1 MNTKPLSE
9 MCTHTVGKNAG
20 FFSSLDSTN
29 SHAKKIAHL
38 LSDGHVIV
46 AREQLSG
53 RGRQGKSFY
62 SPENGGLYM
71 SIVVKNKQAIEDK
84 LFTVKAC
91 LAVCMA
97 IDRLCGTGEKAGVG
111 IKWVNDIFFGG
122 KKLCGILCEHF
133 TDKNGEECVVAG
145 FGINFKLDSSKLPTE
160 LRRTVTSLYDMTKK
174 RYDPVT
180 LCAYICEEAEKLLY
194 DSIFSE
200 DDVIS
205 MYKRRSVVIGK
216 EISILTADEAPVRAA
231 ALDICPD
238 GALLVRTQ
246 DGFTKK
252 LCGGEISIK
261 LKK

>member
-1 MNTKPLSE
+1 MNLNPMSDVQ
-9 MCTHTVGKNAG
+9 THTVGKNIG
-20 FFSSLDSTN
+20 IFESLDSTN
-29 SHAKKIAHL
+29 SHAKRMIGFL
-38 LSDGHVIV
+38 NDGHVIA

-71 SIVVKNKQAIEDK
+71 TIVVKDKKATEDE

-91 LAVCMA
+91 LAVCRG
-97 IDRLCGTGEKAGVG
+97 IDRLCGTDEKSGVG
-111 IKWVNDIFFGG
+111 IKWVNDIYFGG
-122 KKLCGILCEHF
+122 KKLCGILCERFADH
-133 TDKNGEECVVAG
+133 NGDYCVAAG
-145 FGINFKLDSSKLPTE
+145 FGINFKLEHSNIPSE
-160 LRRTVTSLYDMTKK
+160 LRKTVTSLFDITKK
-174 RYDPVT
+174 RYDPMT
-180 LCAYICEEAEKLLY
+180 LCAYICEEVEKLIY
-194 DSIFSE
+194 DSVYTDEEI
-200 DDVIS
+200 IS

-216 EISILTADEAPVRAA
+216 EISIITEDNPPMRAA